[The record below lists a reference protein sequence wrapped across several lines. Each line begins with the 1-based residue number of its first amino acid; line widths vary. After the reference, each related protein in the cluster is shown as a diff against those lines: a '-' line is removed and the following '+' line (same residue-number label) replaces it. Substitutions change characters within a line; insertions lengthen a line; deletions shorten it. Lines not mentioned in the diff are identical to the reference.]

1 MDTDENRCC
10 VGVLTFELR
19 LEHSHSLK
27 DKRQVVKSLKDRLR
41 SRFNVA
47 VAEIGE
53 QEMWQRGIVSAVTVS
68 GDRRVA
74 EEVLQRVEE
83 DASGMLGP
91 MLVRTELEWM

>member
-1 MDTDENRCC
+1 MPAA

-41 SRFNVA
+41 ARFNVA

-53 QEMWQRGIVSAVTVS
+53 QEMWQRAVVAAVTVS
-68 GDRRVA
+68 SDRKAA
-74 EEVLQRVEE
+74 EEALQRVEE
-83 DASGMLGP
+83 DAGGMLGP
-91 MLVRTELEWM
+91 MLVRTDLEWM

>member
-1 MDTDENRCC
+1 MEHPS

-41 SRFNVA
+41 ARFNVA
-47 VAEIGE
+47 VAEVGE
-53 QEMWQRGIVSAVTVS
+53 QEMWQRAIVSAVTVS
-68 GDRRVA
+68 SDRRVA

>member
-1 MDTDENRCC
+1 MAS

-19 LEHSHSLK
+19 LEHAHSLK

-41 SRFNVA
+41 ARFNVA

-53 QEMWQRGIVSAVTVS
+53 QEKWQHAIVAAVTIS
-68 GDRRVA
+68 ENQKTA
-74 EEVLQRVEE
+74 EEALQRIEE
-83 DASGMLGP
+83 DASGLLGP

>member
-1 MDTDENRCC
+1 MN

-41 SRFNVA
+41 ARFNVA

-53 QEMWQRGIVSAVTVS
+53 QEMWQRAIIAAVTVS
-68 GDRRVA
+68 GEQRAA
-74 EEVLQRVEE
+74 EDVLQRVEE

-91 MLVRTELEWM
+91 MLVRTQVEWM

>member
-1 MDTDENRCC
+1 MAAA

-41 SRFNVA
+41 ARFNVA

-53 QEMWQRGIVSAVTVS
+53 QEMWQRAVVAAVTVS
-68 GDRRVA
+68 SDRKTA
-74 EEVLQRVEE
+74 EEALQRVEE
-83 DASGMLGP
+83 DASGVLGP
-91 MLVRTELEWM
+91 MLVRAEVEWM

>member
-1 MDTDENRCC
+1 MESS

-41 SRFNVA
+41 ARLNVA
-47 VAEIGE
+47 VAEVGE
-53 QEMWQRGIVSAVTVS
+53 QEMWQRAIVSAVTVS
-68 GDRRVA
+68 GERRVA

-83 DASGMLGP
+83 DASGVLGP

>member
-1 MDTDENRCC
+1 VAA

-53 QEMWQRGIVSAVTVS
+53 QEMWQRAVVAAVTVS
-68 GDRRVA
+68 GDQKAA
-74 EEVLQRVEE
+74 EETLQRVED
-83 DASGMLGP
+83 DASGILGE
-91 MLVRTELEWM
+91 MLVRAETEWM

>member
-1 MDTDENRCC
+1 MPAA

-41 SRFNVA
+41 ARFNVA

-53 QEMWQRGIVSAVTVS
+53 QEMWQRAVVAAVTVS
-68 GDRRVA
+68 SDQKSA
-74 EEVLQRVEE
+74 EEALQRVEE
-83 DASGMLGP
+83 DASGMLGE
-91 MLVRTELEWM
+91 MLIRAEVEWM

>member
-1 MDTDENRCC
+1 MAA

-53 QEMWQRGIVSAVTVS
+53 QEMWQRAVVAAVTVS
-68 GDRRVA
+68 GDQKAA
-74 EEVLQRVEE
+74 EETLQRVED
-83 DASGMLGP
+83 DASGILGE
-91 MLVRTELEWM
+91 MLVRAETEWM